1 MGHILAWIK
10 SWFGYSHVSRQVD
23 ALRRRVEFLHQQKAI
38 SDRRIEE
45 HLEQLAVIRS
55 QFTKR
60 MENAEADLEGAKLI
74 NKKLDATLATT
85 LESLEAKE
93 KIVIP
98 GLVAAN
104 QTLISRW
111 HAETSV
117 LELRKLHA
125 NAERTG

>member
-1 MGHILAWIK
+1 MGYMIAWIK
-10 SWFGYSHVSRQVD
+10 SWFGMSRVSRQVD
-23 ALRRRVEFLHQQKAI
+23 TLRRRVESLQKQKIAN
-38 SDRRIEE
+38 DRLVEE
-45 HLEQLAVIRS
+45 HLEELAIIRS
-55 QFTKR
+55 QFNKR
-60 MENAEADLEGAKLI
+60 MENAEADLEGAKLL

-85 LESLEAKE
+85 LEALEAKE
-93 KIVIP
+93 NIVIP

-111 HAETSV
+111 QAETSV